1 MPGIAELALGAAPI
15 AGGALL
21 GAAAGSFKGPDV
33 RAMIAKD
40 MDLLERI
47 PDDQP
52 ELKARLKASIT
63 ERISDLVEGTER
75 SRALREAAVSYSG
88 NWRDIV
94 VFICAVLFTIVWWNV
109 SHSRSNWLVMFI
121 AMIILSVVAA
131 IYAGRGIARA
141 IEQLHAQKR
150 RRRNL
155 SSGRCPTARGCAR
168 GRRRRRTPTPRC
180 RRSGPGRGSC
190 SPWRCVADRSRCGSR
205 RRRARTR

>member
-33 RAMIAKD
+33 RGMIAKD

-47 PDDQP
+47 PDDKP
-52 ELKARLKASIT
+52 ELKARLEASIN
-63 ERISDLVEGTER
+63 ERISDLIAGTER
-75 SRALREAAVSYSG
+75 SRAIREAAVSYGG

-121 AMIILSVVAA
+121 AMIILSVLAG
-131 IYAGRGIARA
+131 IYAGRGIIRA
-141 IEQLHAQKR
+141 I
-150 RRRNL
+150 
-155 SSGRCPTARGCAR
+155 SSF
-168 GRRRRRTPTPRC
+168 
-180 RRSGPGRGSC
+180 
-190 SPWRCVADRSRCGSR
+190 VSRQGHEAS
-205 RRRARTR
+205 

>member
-52 ELKARLKASIT
+52 ELKARLKASIDDRIDDLIAAT
-63 ERISDLVEGTER
+63 EKT
-75 SRALREAAVSYSG
+75 RAIREAAVSYSG

-94 VFICAVLFTIVWWNV
+94 VFICAILFTIIWWNV
-109 SHSRSNWLVMFI
+109 SHSRSNWLLMFI
-121 AMIILSVVAA
+121 VMIVLSVVAA

-141 IEQLHAQKR
+141 IANFVHRNDESPDVAQ
-150 RRRNL
+150 
-155 SSGRCPTARGCAR
+155 
-168 GRRRRRTPTPRC
+168 
-180 RRSGPGRGSC
+180 
-190 SPWRCVADRSRCGSR
+190 
-205 RRRARTR
+205 

>member
-52 ELKARLKASIT
+52 ELKARLKASID
-63 ERISDLVEGTER
+63 ERINDLIEATEK

-94 VFICAVLFTIVWWNV
+94 VFICAILFTIIWWNV
-109 SHSRSNWLVMFI
+109 SHSRTNWLIMFI
-121 AMIILSVVAA
+121 LMIIVSVVAA
-131 IYAGRGIARA
+131 IYAGRGLARA
-141 IEQLHAQKR
+141 IANFMHRKDGDEVPSKAQ
-150 RRRNL
+150 
-155 SSGRCPTARGCAR
+155 
-168 GRRRRRTPTPRC
+168 
-180 RRSGPGRGSC
+180 
-190 SPWRCVADRSRCGSR
+190 
-205 RRRARTR
+205 

>member
-1 MPGIAELALGAAPI
+1 
-15 AGGALL
+15 LL

-52 ELKARLKASIT
+52 ELKARLKASID
-63 ERISDLVEGTER
+63 ERINDLVEATEK
-75 SRALREAAVSYSG
+75 SRALREAAISYGG

-94 VFICAVLFTIVWWNV
+94 VFICAILFTIVWWNV

-121 AMIILSVVAA
+121 VMIILSVVAA

-141 IEQLHAQKR
+141 IANFLHRK
-150 RRRNL
+150 
-155 SSGRCPTARGCAR
+155 
-168 GRRRRRTPTPRC
+168 
-180 RRSGPGRGSC
+180 
-190 SPWRCVADRSRCGSR
+190 DRDGEPPKSQ
-205 RRRARTR
+205 

>member
-1 MPGIAELALGAAPI
+1 MPGIADLALGAAPI

-33 RAMIAKD
+33 RAIINKD
-40 MDLLERI
+40 MDLLARI

-52 ELKARLKASIT
+52 ELKARMTASIN
-63 ERISDLVEGTER
+63 ERLADLIEGTER
-75 SRALREAAVSYSG
+75 SRRIREAAVSYSG

-94 VFICAVLFTIVWWNV
+94 VFICAVLFTIIWWNV

-141 IEQLHAQKR
+141 VSNYMH
-150 RRRNL
+150 RNDND
-155 SSGRCPTARGCAR
+155 PK
-168 GRRRRRTPTPRC
+168 
-180 RRSGPGRGSC
+180 
-190 SPWRCVADRSRCGSR
+190 
-205 RRRARTR
+205 